1 MILRESWVRNKLRYW
16 SILHLSIY
24 IIASVAMIAAIEEY
38 SDEFFSVWI
47 LIAAG
52 FQLFLVFTEV
62 CYLAGLSYS
71 TAAKNTR
78 LITIWQV
85 TFISLIVLISIGV
98 IAGLIFA
105 IIGLVYEVIAVI
117 AVICSTYLFL
127 IVFFL
132 HI

>member
-1 MILRESWVRNKLRYW
+1 MILHESWVRNKLRYW
-16 SILHLSIY
+16 CILHLSIY
-24 IIASVAMIAAIEEY
+24 IIASVAMISAIEEY

-85 TFISLIVLISIGV
+85 TFISLIVFVCLKKTASKTV
-98 IAGLIFA
+98 FIA
-105 IIGLVYEVIAVI
+105 
-117 AVICSTYLFL
+117 
-127 IVFFL
+127 
-132 HI
+132 